1 MIDKEQEVV
10 QSAISY
16 GAGCVTMLCG
26 YVVEIGNMAE
36 AFAIIVGS
44 LVVLV
49 RLLHDAVA
57 LIRYIKN
64 PKTGSK

>member
-10 QSAISY
+10 QAAISY

-26 YVVEIGNMAE
+26 YVVEAGNVAENMA
-36 AFAIIVGS
+36 IIIGS

-49 RLLHDAVA
+49 RLIHDAVA
-57 LIRYIKN
+57 LIRYIRK
-64 PKTGSK
+64 PSKKK